1 MKKIL
6 TVILMISF
14 LFVSQPL
21 YSQIFTFT
29 TYDTDGNIER
39 ILNFKD
45 MKLDDIQ
52 KEYRKIGIYT

>member
-21 YSQIFTFT
+21 YSQILTFI
-29 TYDTDGNIER
+29 TYDIDGNIER

-52 KEYRKIGIYT
+52 KEYGKIGIYT

>member
-1 MKKIL
+1 
-6 TVILMISF
+6 MISF

>member
-21 YSQIFTFT
+21 YSQILTFI
-29 TYDTDGNIER
+29 TYDIDGNIER